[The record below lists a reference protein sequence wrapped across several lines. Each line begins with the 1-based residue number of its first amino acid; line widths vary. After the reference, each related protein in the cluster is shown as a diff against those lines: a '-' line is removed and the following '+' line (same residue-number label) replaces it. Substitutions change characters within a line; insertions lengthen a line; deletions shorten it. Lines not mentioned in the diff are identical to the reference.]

1 MNISTMHQIY
11 NLPLLHTYSIITYC
25 LIISGPAEPVWEA
38 VLPQDRPTH
47 SHPATLQGRE
57 DTRDRASLQVS

>member
-1 MNISTMHQIY
+1 MQ
-11 NLPLLHTYSIITYC
+11 IITYC
-25 LIISGPAEPVWEA
+25 PIISGPAEPVWEA

-57 DTRDRASLQVS
+57 DTRDWASLQVS